1 MNNPW
6 RYYSE
11 VSRQHVE
18 TCDCVSRLEIVKE
31 ADVDKL
37 RKIIA
42 WPETQSSVRKR
53 AQGRLATLIKR
64 QQKATEAAS

>member
-1 MNNPW
+1 MTNPW

-11 VSRQHVE
+11 VSRQHVQ

-31 ADVDKL
+31 ADIDKL
-37 RKIIA
+37 REIIA

-53 AQGRLATLIKR
+53 AQGRLNTLLKR
-64 QQKATEAAS
+64 QQRTAAA